1 MDYDLERAIAFAC
14 DRARS
19 EDLRAFFVDLLRD
32 LIAID
37 TTPRPDIAS
46 VSASEEACFSR
57 IRAAAEPYLP
67 RRARV
72 ARIPI
77 PSSIETH
84 PEYTLPHYTRTEE
97 HPAVLP
103 AADAYRG
110 RANLVISVPGRGGGG
125 TACIY
130 DAHIDTVPPHFAPRV
145 ENDRVRGRGACDDKG
160 SAALAVAGLRI
171 LGEIEERLGFA
182 CAADR
187 TYAFVIDEETGG
199 NGSLAIAGIR
209 ILGEIEERLGFACA
223 ADRTYAFVIDE
234 ETGGN
239 GSLAI
244 AGMAGGAQAVMLE
257 PTRLVPHAAGR
268 GAIWYQVRL
277 IRRDARLSLAHLA
290 ARVILAIEDEGA
302 RIKAESAHPL
312 FRPENVQTCQG
323 VLGPYGVHPSA
334 VNDYAAFEIGAP
346 RERVEGLVAAPLA
359 AYVARYGDK
368 TREIDGATGEPKVRR
383 HVALASAGGGTTRIE
398 VFGKAGHMGAIH
410 KCDCAL
416 VKAAFI
422 IAAIEDAGIR
432 SEVEWHGAEE
442 ILLEGGQGFLPTHA
456 MRDIMCRLAEA
467 AARGAADAAAR
478 AGLAPEAGAAETR
491 FEKLHNDAYES
502 PIDCPAMRG
511 FRTAFEALGRDWPEP
526 RGLEVSCDA
535 RLFHKAGHDAVVFG
549 PGALA
554 QAHSKDEYLIIGEA
568 LEALE
573 IHAAAALALGGIAHV

>member
-160 SAALAVAGLRI
+160 SAALAVAGL
-171 LGEIEERLGFA
+171 
-182 CAADR
+182 
-187 TYAFVIDEETGG
+187 
-199 NGSLAIAGIR
+199 R